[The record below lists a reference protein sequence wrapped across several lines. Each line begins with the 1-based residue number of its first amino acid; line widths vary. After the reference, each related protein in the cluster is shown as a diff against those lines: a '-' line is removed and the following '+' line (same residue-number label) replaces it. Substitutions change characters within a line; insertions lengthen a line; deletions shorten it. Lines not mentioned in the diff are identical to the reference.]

1 MEDSPGSLRE
11 IAERISSEDPELGA
25 SLAFYADMLATILEL
40 SSKVKSHLEPMESRY
55 RELAK
60 EVTKERRPLLDL
72 TGDMNLPDDVWM
84 EIMESISSKVKEHRS
99 ELSSALDTLIEA
111 AREGQ
116 FNPADLARY
125 SIKGDLN
132 YARGVAVGLG
142 LDLDLVNA
150 VALWTLQPLLV
161 ALKGIVER
169 DVGVEEWLEGF
180 CPICGSYTRTG
191 FRKGGSTYLKCEI
204 CGMEW
209 PHPEAR
215 CPFCGSENV
224 SSQSLD
230 GEFLLYRCGDCGEY
244 WKIVDEDSLE
254 EEIPRMLYPVITFPV
269 DEVATRT
276 AEEPGPED

>member
-1 MEDSPGSLRE
+1 MEDSPSSLRE
-11 IAERISSEDPELGA
+11 IAEKMLSEDPELGA

-40 SSKVKSHLEPMESRY
+40 SMKVKDQLEPMESRY

-60 EVTKERRPLLDL
+60 EVTREKRSLLDL
-72 TGDMNLPDDVWM
+72 AGGVNLPDDVWM
-84 EIMESISSKVKEHRS
+84 EILENISSKVKEHRE

-111 AREGQ
+111 AKEGQ
-116 FNPADLARY
+116 FNPADLAKY

-150 VALWTLQPLLV
+150 VALWTLQPVLV
-161 ALKGIVER
+161 ALKRIAEKDVE
-169 DVGVEEWLEGF
+169 VEEWLEGF

-191 FRKGGSTYLKCEI
+191 FRREGKNYLKCEI

-209 PHPEAR
+209 PHPESK

-224 SSQSLD
+224 SSQSID
-230 GEFLLYRCGDCGEY
+230 GGFLLYRCGDCGEY
-244 WKIVDEDSLE
+244 WKVVDEDSLE
-254 EEIPRMLYPVITFPV
+254 ERIPRMLYPVITFPV
-269 DEVATRT
+269 DEVATQT
-276 AEEPGPED
+276 DEGSGSEG